1 MPNTKTQLRNALKSN
16 SAKATKVAPKVSKK
30 PQAFQKYSGTFEA
43 RGAVIASE
51 TAKFLLEHSK
61 LHKTDTQSGGL
72 AYQTGKLIDE
82 LCLES
87 KYGRISNHRLEECS
101 LNKLTSQRR
110 SETLWFYR
118 NHDQITAWLENRV
131 LTSGKQSL
139 GFTSL
144 SAMKRAFVEEVGD
157 FSTRKKPKAS
167 KKKSTTSESQPKVE
181 VNPDNVG
188 NEVTSTR
195 KLTHVKVPTN
205 PKGLAEFT
213 AELASKKQLNLEEV
227 ILQLIELHHASQ
239 QKPKASTK
247 KPRVSS
253 RKRKVA

>member
-1 MPNTKTQLRNALKSN
+1 MPNTKSKLVTALKSK

-110 SETLWFYR
+110 SECLWFYR

-131 LTSGKQSL
+131 LTNGKQSI

-167 KKKSTTSESQPKVE
+167 KKKSQTSKTQPEVETT
-181 VNPDNVG
+181 PDNVG
-188 NEVTSTR
+188 KETVSK
-195 KLTHVKVPTN
+195 KLKVVKVPTD
-205 PKGLAEFT
+205 PKGLALYTF
-213 AELASKKQLNLEEV
+213 ELCSRKDLNLSEVIEHLLEMLPNEIPSKKV
-227 ILQLIELHHASQ
+227 S
-239 QKPKASTK
+239 K
-247 KPRVSS
+247 KK
-253 RKRKVA
+253 KRKVA

>member
-1 MPNTKTQLRNALKSN
+1 MPNTKTQLQNALKSK

-43 RGAVIASE
+43 RGATIASE

-87 KYGRISNHRLEECS
+87 KYGRISNQRLEECS

-110 SETLWFYR
+110 SECLWFYR

-167 KKKSTTSESQPKVE
+167 KKKSTTSQSQPKVE

-188 NEVTSTR
+188 NEVTSAK
-195 KLTHVKVPTN
+195 KLKVIKVPTN
-205 PKGLAEFT
+205 PKGLAEYT
-213 AELASKKQLNLEEV
+213 AELASRKQLNLEEV
-227 ILQLIELHHASQ
+227 IMQLIELHHASQ
-239 QKPKASTK
+239 QKPKASK
-247 KPRVSS
+247 K
-253 RKRKVA
+253 KRKVA

>member
-1 MPNTKTQLRNALKSN
+1 MPNTKSKLVTALKSK

-110 SETLWFYR
+110 SECLWFYR

-167 KKKSTTSESQPKVE
+167 KKKSKTSQSQPKVE

-188 NEVTSTR
+188 NEVTST
-195 KLTHVKVPTN
+195 KKSKVINVPSN
-205 PKGLAEFT
+205 PKGLAQYT
-213 AELASKKQLNLEEV
+213 AEIASRKQFNLEEV

-239 QKPKASTK
+239 QKPKASK
-247 KPRVSS
+247 K
-253 RKRKVA
+253 KRKVAV

>member
-1 MPNTKTQLRNALKSN
+1 MPNTKSKLVTALKSK

-51 TAKFLLEHSK
+51 TAQFLLEHAK
-61 LHKTDTQSGGL
+61 LHKIDTQSGGL

-87 KYGRISNHRLEECS
+87 KYGRISNQRLEDCS

-110 SETLWFYR
+110 SECLWFYK
-118 NHDQITAWLENRV
+118 NHDQITPWLENRV
-131 LTSGKQSL
+131 LTNGKQSL

-167 KKKSTTSESQPKVE
+167 KKKSTTSQSQPKVE

-188 NEVTSTR
+188 NEVTSAK
-195 KLTHVKVPTN
+195 KLKVIKVPTN
-205 PKGLAEFT
+205 PKGLAQYT
-213 AELASKKQLNLEEV
+213 AELASRKQLNLEEV
-227 ILQLIELHHASQ
+227 IMQLIELHHASQ
-239 QKPKASTK
+239 QKPKASK
-247 KPRVSS
+247 KK
-253 RKRKVA
+253 KRKVA

>member
-1 MPNTKTQLRNALKSN
+1 MPNTKSKLVTALKSK

-110 SETLWFYR
+110 SECLWFYR

-167 KKKSTTSESQPKVE
+167 KKKSKTSQSQPKVE

-188 NEVTSTR
+188 NEVTSS
-195 KLTHVKVPTN
+195 KKSKVINVPSN
-205 PKGLAEFT
+205 PKGLAQYT
-213 AELASKKQLNLEEV
+213 AEIASRKQFNLEEV

-239 QKPKASTK
+239 QKPKASK
-247 KPRVSS
+247 K
-253 RKRKVA
+253 KRKVA

>member
-1 MPNTKTQLRNALKSN
+1 MPNTKSKLVTALKSK

-110 SETLWFYR
+110 SECLWFYR

-167 KKKSTTSESQPKVE
+167 KKKSKTSQSQPKVE

-188 NEVTSTR
+188 NEVTST
-195 KLTHVKVPTN
+195 KKSKVINVPSN
-205 PKGLAEFT
+205 PKGLAQYT
-213 AELASKKQLNLEEV
+213 AEIASRKQFNLEEV

-239 QKPKASTK
+239 QKPKASK
-247 KPRVSS
+247 K
-253 RKRKVA
+253 KRKVA

>member
-1 MPNTKTQLRNALKSN
+1 MPNTKSKLVTALKSK

-51 TAKFLLEHSK
+51 TTKFLLEHSK

-87 KYGRISNHRLEECS
+87 KYGRISNQRLEECS

-110 SETLWFYR
+110 SECLWFYR

-167 KKKSTTSESQPKVE
+167 KKKSKTSQSQPKVE

-188 NEVTSTR
+188 NEVTSS
-195 KLTHVKVPTN
+195 KKSKVINVPSN
-205 PKGLAEFT
+205 PKGLAQYT
-213 AELASKKQLNLEEV
+213 AEIASRKQFNLEEV

-239 QKPKASTK
+239 QKPKASK
-247 KPRVSS
+247 K
-253 RKRKVA
+253 KKKVA

>member
-1 MPNTKTQLRNALKSN
+1 MPNTKSKLVTALKSK

-87 KYGRISNHRLEECS
+87 KYGRISNQRLEECS

-110 SETLWFYR
+110 SECLWFYR

-167 KKKSTTSESQPKVE
+167 KKKSKTSQSQPKVE

-188 NEVTSTR
+188 NEVTSS
-195 KLTHVKVPTN
+195 KKSKVINVPSN
-205 PKGLAEFT
+205 PKGLAQYT
-213 AELASKKQLNLEEV
+213 AEIASRKQFNLEEV

-239 QKPKASTK
+239 QKPKASK
-247 KPRVSS
+247 K
-253 RKRKVA
+253 KKMKVAV

>member
-1 MPNTKTQLRNALKSN
+1 MPNTKSKLVTALKSK

-30 PQAFQKYSGTFEA
+30 PQVAFRKYQGTFEA

-110 SETLWFYR
+110 SECLWVYR

-131 LTSGKQSL
+131 LTNGKQSL

-167 KKKSTTSESQPKVE
+167 KKKSKTSQSQPKVE

-188 NEVTSTR
+188 NEVTSS
-195 KLTHVKVPTN
+195 KKSKVINVPSN
-205 PKGLAEFT
+205 PKGLAQYT
-213 AELASKKQLNLEEV
+213 AEIASRKQFNLEEV

-239 QKPKASTK
+239 QKPKASK
-247 KPRVSS
+247 K
-253 RKRKVA
+253 KKKVA

>member
-1 MPNTKTQLRNALKSN
+1 MPNTKSKLVTALKSN

-51 TAKFLLEHSK
+51 TAQFLLEHSK
-61 LHKTDTQSGGL
+61 LHQTDTQSGGL

-87 KYGRISNHRLEECS
+87 KYGRISNQRLEECS

-110 SETLWFYR
+110 SECLWFYR
-118 NHDQITAWLENRV
+118 NHDQITPWLENRV
-131 LTSGKQSL
+131 LTNGKQSL

-167 KKKSTTSESQPKVE
+167 KKKSTTSQSQPKVE

-188 NEVTSTR
+188 NEVTSAK
-195 KLTHVKVPTN
+195 KLKVIKVPTN
-205 PKGLAEFT
+205 PKGLAEYT
-213 AELASKKQLNLEEV
+213 AELASRKQLNLEEV
-227 ILQLIELHHASQ
+227 IMQLIELHHASQ
-239 QKPKASTK
+239 QKPKASK
-247 KPRVSS
+247 K
-253 RKRKVA
+253 KRKVAV

>member
-1 MPNTKTQLRNALKSN
+1 MPNTKSKLVTALKSK

-87 KYGRISNHRLEECS
+87 KYGRISNQRLEDCS

-110 SETLWFYR
+110 SECLWFYR

-167 KKKSTTSESQPKVE
+167 KKKSKTSQSQPKVE

-188 NEVTSTR
+188 NEVTS
-195 KLTHVKVPTN
+195 VKKSKVINVPSN
-205 PKGLAEFT
+205 PKGLAEYT
-213 AELASKKQLNLEEV
+213 AEIASRKQFNLEEV
-227 ILQLIELHHASQ
+227 ILQLIELHHASLE
-239 QKPKASTK
+239 KPKASK
-247 KPRVSS
+247 K
-253 RKRKVA
+253 KKKKVA

>member
-1 MPNTKTQLRNALKSN
+1 MPNTKSKLVTALKSK

-43 RGAVIASE
+43 RGATIASE

-87 KYGRISNHRLEECS
+87 KYGRISNQRLEECS

-110 SETLWFYR
+110 SECLWFYR

-167 KKKSTTSESQPKVE
+167 KKKSTTSQSQPKVE

-188 NEVTSTR
+188 NEVTSAK
-195 KLTHVKVPTN
+195 KLKVIKVPTN
-205 PKGLAEFT
+205 PKGLAQYT
-213 AELASKKQLNLEEV
+213 AELASRKQLNLEEV
-227 ILQLIELHHASQ
+227 IMQLIELHHASQ
-239 QKPKASTK
+239 QKPKASK
-247 KPRVSS
+247 K
-253 RKRKVA
+253 KRKVA